1 VTLVDFFSIL
11 SFGFVAKIA
20 GNYCNTVFSTAPN
33 GVGRIVRIKA
43 SGDGPS
49 TVVDGGLEGNSCDGR

>member
-43 SGDGPS
+43 SGDGEHRS
-49 TVVDGGLEGNSCDGR
+49 RWGLEGNSCDGR